1 VRLLTRWLVAAL
13 AAAIAL
19 ACANRGGIGPPGG
32 PIDPNPPRVTLV
44 SPESGSVNQRVG
56 AVRFEFNKVL
66 SDNPSGG
73 ELDRFFLISPT
84 DGVPR
89 VNWHRD
95 RIDVRP
101 RRSWRSNTAYTVT
114 LLPGLSD
121 VRGNQMKAGAVTVFS
136 TGPTIP
142 PLGILGTI
150 FDWAAERPAGG
161 ALVEAISRPDSR
173 RFSVVYITAA
183 DSLGQY
189 VVGPFPPGRYTL
201 VGWLDKNNNRI
212 LDNGEMYDSTT
223 VVVGAHRPVVELL
236 AISRDTFPPRMTAI
250 ARADSATLRVT
261 FDRAL
266 DPKMPLTP
274 ALFRLQ
280 KADSTNVEIR
290 SVIGAKAAA
299 DSAARRDSTRRDST
313 ARRDTTTRRDTTA
326 RRDTTGQRDTTAA
339 APGAPTSIVPLPSPT
354 PTPAR
359 PPAAPAQ
366 APRLVP
372 RASTAAPPPPKP
384 SVPGPETAVV
394 LNIAPPALLE
404 PGVQYR
410 VTARNV
416 RNVVGR
422 AGTSTRTVTMPKV
435 PLPTAADSLKRD
447 STRLRDSTRTTP
459 RTPPRKPP
467 SR

>member
-1 VRLLTRWLVAAL
+1 VRQLTRWLVAAL
-13 AAAIAL
+13 GAAIAL

-32 PIDPNPPRVTLV
+32 PIDANPPRVTLV

-56 AVRFEFNKVL
+56 AARFEFNKVL

-73 ELDRFFLISPT
+73 QLDRFFLISPT

-89 VNWHRD
+89 INWHRD

-101 RRSWRSNTAYTVT
+101 RHSWRANTAYTVT

-121 VRGNQMKAGAVTVFS
+121 VRGNQMHAGAVTVFS
-136 TGPTIP
+136 TGATIP
-142 PLGILGTI
+142 SFGILGTI

-161 ALVEAISRPDSR
+161 ALVEAISRPASR
-173 RFSVVYITAA
+173 RDSVVYITAA

-189 VVGPFPPGRYTL
+189 VVGPFGPGRYTL

-223 VVVGAHRPVVELL
+223 VVIEQRRPVVELL

-280 KADSTNVEIR
+280 KADSTNVDIR

-299 DSAARRDSTRRDST
+299 DSAARRDSTRRDSA

-326 RRDTTGQRDTTAA
+326 RRDTTVRRDTTAA
-339 APGAPTSIVPLPSPT
+339 APGTPTSIVPLPSPT
-354 PTPAR
+354 PAR
-359 PPAAPAQ
+359 PPAPAQ

-372 RASTAAPPPPKP
+372 RVSTAAPPPPKP
-384 SVPGPETAVV
+384 SLPGPETAVL

-416 RNVVGR
+416 RNIVGR

-447 STRLRDSTRTTP
+447 STRRRDST

>member
-1 VRLLTRWLVAAL
+1 VRHLTRWLVAAL
-13 AAAIAL
+13 GAALAL

-32 PIDPNPPRVTLV
+32 PIDASPPRVTRV

-73 ELDRFFLISPT
+73 QLDRFFLISPT

-101 RRSWRSNTAYTVT
+101 RHSWRANTAYTVT
-114 LLPGLSD
+114 MLPGLSD
-121 VRGNQMKAGAVTVFS
+121 VRGNQMHEAAVTVFS

-142 PLGILGTI
+142 PFGILGTI

-173 RFSVVYITAA
+173 RDSVVYITAA

-189 VVGPFPPGRYTL
+189 VVGPFGPGRYTL

-223 VVVGAHRPVVELL
+223 VVIEQRRPVVELL

-280 KADSTNVEIR
+280 KADSTNVDIR

-299 DSAARRDSTRRDST
+299 DSAAKRDSTRRDST
-313 ARRDTTTRRDTTA
+313 ARRDTTTRRDTTV
-326 RRDTTGQRDTTAA
+326 RRDTTAA
-339 APGAPTSIVPLPSPT
+339 APGAPTSIIPLPS

-372 RASTAAPPPPKP
+372 RLSTAAPPPPKP
-384 SVPGPETAVV
+384 SVPGPETAVL

-416 RNVVGR
+416 RNIVGR

-447 STRLRDSTRTTP
+447 STRLRDTT

-467 SR
+467 RH